1 MPLQRRLP
9 KRGFK
14 NIFKVYYQLVNVEDL
29 QGFSAQTTVTPAL
42 LQEAGK
48 IKSVHK
54 PIKVLGNGELTT
66 PLIVQANKFSATAR
80 QKIMAAGGTV
90 EERSA

>member
-29 QGFSAQTTVTPAL
+29 QSFSAQMTVTPAL
-42 LQEAGK
+42 LESAGK
-48 IKSVHK
+48 IKSLRK
-54 PIKVLGNGELTT
+54 PIKVLGNGELTI
-66 PLIVQANKFSATAR
+66 PLTVQADKFSETAR
-80 QKIMAAGGTV
+80 QKIMAAGGTI